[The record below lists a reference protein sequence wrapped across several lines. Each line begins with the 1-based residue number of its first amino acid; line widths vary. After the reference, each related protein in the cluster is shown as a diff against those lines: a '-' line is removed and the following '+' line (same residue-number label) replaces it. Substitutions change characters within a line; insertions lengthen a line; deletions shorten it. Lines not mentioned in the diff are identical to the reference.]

1 MCQLMDPR
9 DLLPLKPLV
18 FQVLLALTDG
28 ERHGWSL
35 VREVQQR
42 TGGDRI
48 LPANFYRTLRAMLAE
63 GLIEEAGRQD
73 DRRYFRATSLGT
85 DAARLEARRLQEL
98 LSDARARRLLR
109 KT

>member
-1 MCQLMDPR
+1 MDPR

-18 FQVLLALTDG
+18 FQVLLALSDSD
-28 ERHGWSL
+28 RHGWSL

-42 TGGDRI
+42 TGGDRV

-63 GLIEEAGRQD
+63 GLIEETGRKD
-73 DRRYFRATSLGT
+73 DRRYFRATTLGR

-98 LSDARARRLLR
+98 LSDARTRRLLR

>member
-1 MCQLMDPR
+1 MPVDPR
-9 DLLPLKPLV
+9 ELLPLKPLV

-48 LPANFYRTLRAMLAE
+48 LPANFYRMLRAMLAE
-63 GLIEEAGRQD
+63 GLIAEAGRKE
-73 DRRYFRATSLGT
+73 DRRYFRATVLGR

-98 LSDARARRLLR
+98 LGDARARRLLR